1 MTDDPIFERLIQRW
15 SRDPEAAKVYFGKV
29 VVSEP
34 ERAGCEHFLARLPP
48 ALAEHGRQAL
58 ANHMAKVTRKAQE
71 KAASAEFR
79 RNRDNARKR
88 AHDAEIQATVARLS
102 GIARI
107 RYLASLDIEARERFA
122 TRLERNTAIAMRR
135 AALESDKVRK
145 HLGCTNTELNR
156 WDGDG
161 RLPHLFS
168 RKTGLADSTICRFW
182 SQEQVAA
189 AVDQIDTWRERDANR
204 QTAQPQNASERTK
217 LR

>member
-1 MTDDPIFERLIQRW
+1 MTHDPIFERLMHRW
-15 SRDPEAAKVYFGKV
+15 SHDPEAAKVYFGKV

-34 ERAGCEHFLARLPP
+34 ERAGCECFLVLLPP

-58 ANHMAKVTRKAQE
+58 ANHMAEVTRKAQK

-79 RNRDNARKR
+79 RNRDDARKK
-88 AHDAEIQATVARLS
+88 AHDAEIHATIARLS

-135 AALESDKVRK
+135 SALTSEKVRK
-145 HLGCTNTELNR
+145 HLGCTKTELNR
-156 WDGDG
+156 WDADG

-168 RKTGLADSTICRFW
+168 RKTSSADSTICRLW

-189 AVDQIDTWRERDANR
+189 AVDQVDTWREGDANR
-204 QTAQPQNASERTK
+204 QTAPAQNAIERTE
-217 LR
+217 LD